1 MAAPHNFKT
10 SIPGSRALRVRH
22 SLHRGVSFYLTQL
35 AALAEVAEAQ
45 EGIIV
50 TNKIEN
56 NASGERQ
63 ISAGHSRRDVL
74 KFGGIATLGTLLG
87 GGALLS
93 RATPALAQANSEGI
107 LSSSDPLDIV
117 IAVYS
122 GGTLL
127 DFSGPSEVFHRLP
140 NTNIR
145 FASLDGGPV
154 TLEYGVVFGKTDR
167 LANIEK
173 TDLILVPGA
182 PDMTAAMKPEFLA
195 QIRRLAD
202 GAKHVTSVCTG
213 SLALAAAGVL
223 KGKRSACHWALVNK
237 LSEYGAIPVGDRFVE
252 DDNGRF
258 MSGGGVTSGIDFA
271 LRVGEKLK
279 GRQSAELAQLLI
291 EYDPDPPFHSGHPR
305 NAPPEIIA
313 MVEKVLPGATKG
325 LATIPA
331 VR

>member
-1 MAAPHNFKT
+1 M
-10 SIPGSRALRVRH
+10 
-22 SLHRGVSFYLTQL
+22 
-35 AALAEVAEAQ
+35 
-45 EGIIV
+45 
-50 TNKIEN
+50 TNSSK
-56 NASGERQ
+56 SSTPDERL
-63 ISAGHSRRDVL
+63 IRESHSRRDVL
-74 KFGGIATLGTLLG
+74 KLGSIATLGAILGSGTLLG
-87 GGALLS
+87 
-93 RATPALAQANSEGI
+93 RAAPALAQAGSEGT
-107 LSSSDPLDIV
+107 LSPSDPLDIV
-117 IAVYS
+117 ITIYS

-140 NTNIR
+140 NTTIR
-145 FASLDGGPV
+145 FASLDGGAV

-167 LANIEK
+167 LADIRK

-182 PDMTAAMKPEFLA
+182 PDMTAAMKPEFLD
-195 QIRRLAD
+195 QIRRLA
-202 GAKHVTSVCTG
+202 GTAQHITSVCTG

-237 LSEYGAIPVGDRFVE
+237 LADYGAIPVADRFVE

-305 NAPPEIIA
+305 SAPPEILA
-313 MVEKVLPGATKG
+313 MVEKVLPGANKG
-325 LATIPA
+325 LATIPG